1 VSREAVIFTVEEN
14 GSVSCELALNSH
26 FVLVRVPVRIVGE
39 GERGEATFHYGIGSF
54 AGREIT
60 LALGA
65 GGQATLRFR
74 VPEELFRP
82 RERLAVEVLAR
93 SGRGPQKL
101 LWAKRW
107 EVTRQGKAPHL
118 EPIAD

>member
-1 VSREAVIFTVEEN
+1 MGDDEK
-14 GSVSCELALNSH
+14 
-26 FVLVRVPVRIVGE
+26 GE
-39 GERGEATFHYGIGSF
+39 TIFHYSMGSF
-54 AGREIT
+54 AGRDT
-60 LALGA
+60 ALALGA
-65 GGQATLRFR
+65 DGRTTLRFR

>member
-1 VSREAVIFTVEEN
+1 M
-14 GSVSCELALNSH
+14 SCELAPNSN

-60 LALGA
+60 VALGA
-65 GGQATLRFR
+65 DGHTTLRFR
-74 VPEELFRP
+74 IPEELFRP
-82 RERLAVEVLAR
+82 RAHLAVEVLAR

-101 LWAKRW
+101 LWVKRW
-107 EVTRQGKAPHL
+107 EVAWQGKAPHL

>member
-1 VSREAVIFTVEEN
+1 VPREALIFRVEEN
-14 GSVSCELALNSH
+14 GAETCELSPNSN
-26 FVLVRVPVRIVGE
+26 FVLVRIPVRIVGE
-39 GERGEATFHYGIGSF
+39 GERGEATFRYSISSF
-54 AGREIT
+54 CGRDTPLPLEAGLQT
-60 LALGA
+60 
-65 GGQATLRFR
+65 TLRFR
-74 VPEELFRP
+74 IPLELFRP

-107 EVTRQGKAPHL
+107 EVARQGKAPHL

>member
-1 VSREAVIFTVEEN
+1 MSREAVIFTVEEN
-14 GSVSCELALNSH
+14 GSASCEPALNSH
-26 FVLVRVPVRIVGE
+26 FVLVRVPLRIGGE
-39 GERGEATFHYGIGSF
+39 GERGEATFRYRIGSF

-60 LALGA
+60 VALGA
-65 GGQATLRFR
+65 GGHTTLRFR
-74 VPEELFRP
+74 IPEELFRP
-82 RERLAVEVLAR
+82 RERLAVEVLVR

-107 EVTRQGKAPHL
+107 EVTRQDKAPHL